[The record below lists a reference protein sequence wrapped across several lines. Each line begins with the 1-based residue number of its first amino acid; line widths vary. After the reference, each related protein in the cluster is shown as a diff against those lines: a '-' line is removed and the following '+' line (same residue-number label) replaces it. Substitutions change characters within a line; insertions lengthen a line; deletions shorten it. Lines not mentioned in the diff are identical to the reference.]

1 VSTMRDKRASYTAR
15 VKAAKKLLYWG
26 HGPPPNYHIELPLQ
40 PWEIP
45 VRPTKE
51 EIAAEMY
58 RRGMLPV
65 LDLIDE
71 ELKRESRAQARPMS
85 EQEA

>member
-1 VSTMRDKRASYTAR
+1 LPPGGGSDVPATVTRGRLRTGAR

-26 HGPPPNYHIELPLQ
+26 HGPPPNYHSELPLQ

-45 VRPTKE
+45 VYPTNE

-71 ELKRESRAQARPMS
+71 ELLDYLD
-85 EQEA
+85 